1 MRSQD
6 STLHYNASRGR
17 NLKIIAL
24 SSSNGLICWKGKTAD
39 MREYR
44 VHCVS
49 HHLSVVYERLQ
60 TSGAVKLYLFD
71 VFTKLAIAADSA
83 PDDSLQFHVC
93 SDVIDIAV
101 DVGTICWSVIQN
113 CRLSTY

>member
-1 MRSQD
+1 M
-6 STLHYNASRGR
+6 
-17 NLKIIAL
+17 
-24 SSSNGLICWKGKTAD
+24 
-39 MREYR
+39 
-44 VHCVS
+44 
-49 HHLSVVYERLQ
+49 Q

-101 DVGTICWSVIQN
+101 DVGTICWSVTNRFVSVVKIFQRFAVIVIWTTVI
-113 CRLSTY
+113 RLFLRASNFRE

>member
-1 MRSQD
+1 ME
-6 STLHYNASRGR
+6 TGVYMLLAAIW
-17 NLKIIAL
+17 LL
-24 SSSNGLICWKGKTAD
+24 
-39 MREYR
+39 
-44 VHCVS
+44 CVC
-49 HHLSVVYERLQ
+49 VCVYMQ

-101 DVGTICWSVIQN
+101 DVGTICWFVALFA
-113 CRLSTY
+113 CYLFL

>member
-1 MRSQD
+1 V
-6 STLHYNASRGR
+6 
-17 NLKIIAL
+17 
-24 SSSNGLICWKGKTAD
+24 C
-39 MREYR
+39 E
-44 VHCVS
+44 C
-49 HHLSVVYERLQ
+49 LQ

-101 DVGTICWSVIQN
+101 DVGTICWSVDTYSSLSLYHRHLC
-113 CRLSTY
+113 CRLCRSLGFRSMSLLLLQCAAFDRSPNILLMSVFIGTC

>member
-1 MRSQD
+1 MVYS
-6 STLHYNASRGR
+6 
-17 NLKIIAL
+17 I
-24 SSSNGLICWKGKTAD
+24 GLIFWTGENGDWCLYVVSCHLA
-39 MREYR
+39 
-44 VHCVS
+44 VVCV
-49 HHLSVVYERLQ
+49 YMQ

-101 DVGTICWSVIQN
+101 DVGTICWFVVLFA
-113 CRLSTY
+113 CYLFL

>member
-1 MRSQD
+1 M
-6 STLHYNASRGR
+6 LVR
-17 NLKIIAL
+17 NCYVRCHL
-24 SSSNGLICWKGKTAD
+24 
-39 MREYR
+39 
-44 VHCVS
+44 VVVCVC
-49 HHLSVVYERLQ
+49 VK

-101 DVGTICWSVIQN
+101 DVGTICWSVAHN
-113 CRLSTY
+113 CQLICLHLPLIRSGFSTAN